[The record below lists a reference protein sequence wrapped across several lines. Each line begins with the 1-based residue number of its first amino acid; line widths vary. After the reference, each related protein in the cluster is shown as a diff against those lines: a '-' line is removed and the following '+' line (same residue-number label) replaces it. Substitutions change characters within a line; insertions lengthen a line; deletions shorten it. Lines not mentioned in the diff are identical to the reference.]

1 MFQDRPIKRTLLLH
15 LILLCNCRPTTTL
28 HSGTHTRSRELNLRP
43 GFASTEDYFS
53 SRHDLHQAVGPSA
66 LSKPLPQKL
75 TKDSIFFFASD
86 QRSPIDSGL
95 LNSSPVGACCRAR
108 AFSTNRRP
116 GMNSRGPDRSRES
129 GTDAEKIRVFGEFL
143 EERFGEERARG
154 LSDNCPISSISKCI
168 NRIS

>member
-108 AFSTNRRP
+108 AFSTNRLRRLQRMHVAAAVDP
-116 GMNSRGPDRSRES
+116 RVHFLAGFISNVCISLSLLGFSSRM
-129 GTDAEKIRVFGEFL
+129 F
-143 EERFGEERARG
+143 
-154 LSDNCPISSISKCI
+154 
-168 NRIS
+168 